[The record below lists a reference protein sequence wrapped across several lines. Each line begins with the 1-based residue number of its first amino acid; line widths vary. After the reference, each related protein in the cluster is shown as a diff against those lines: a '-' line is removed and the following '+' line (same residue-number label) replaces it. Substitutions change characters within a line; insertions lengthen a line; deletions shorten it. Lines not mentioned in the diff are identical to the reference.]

1 MVDGGRKHQKLGND
15 GGNGDHI
22 DPAVEYIYKESGK
35 GQLYHNNAHIQM
47 KDPLGVSSGPFDCNV
62 DTVKKIQYNSKK
74 IQDKI
79 GGAFCD
85 KFLRRSCKA
94 QKLGRKGDKDQ
105 QNAGSQDSAEGKKSA
120 DSPFYQFEISGS
132 VASLTLMLAPTASPP
147 PRAESMRLSWDR

>member
-85 KFLRRSCKA
+85 KFLRRSCQGAEIGA
-94 QKLGRKGDKDQ
+94 QRGQ
-105 QNAGSQDSAEGKKSA
+105 GSAKC
-120 DSPFYQFEISGS
+120 
-132 VASLTLMLAPTASPP
+132 
-147 PRAESMRLSWDR
+147 RLPGFRRGQKEC

>member
-132 VASLTLMLAPTASPP
+132 VGFADLDAGAYSQSAAQSGKHEVKLG
-147 PRAESMRLSWDR
+147 

>member
-62 DTVKKIQYNSKK
+62 DTVKKFNTIPK
-74 IQDKI
+74 
-79 GGAFCD
+79 
-85 KFLRRSCKA
+85 RSRIK
-94 QKLGRKGDKDQ
+94 
-105 QNAGSQDSAEGKKSA
+105 
-120 DSPFYQFEISGS
+120 
-132 VASLTLMLAPTASPP
+132 
-147 PRAESMRLSWDR
+147 